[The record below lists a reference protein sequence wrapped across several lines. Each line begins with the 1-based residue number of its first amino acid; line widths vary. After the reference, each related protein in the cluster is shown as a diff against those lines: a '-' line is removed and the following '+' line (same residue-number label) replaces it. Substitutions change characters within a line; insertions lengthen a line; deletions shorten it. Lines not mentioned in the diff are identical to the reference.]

1 MCYNIIMSEPKFLR
15 LSTGR
20 DALVAS
26 SATFVLTSIF
36 FVMAFILYPAI
47 R

>member
-1 MCYNIIMSEPKFLR
+1 MQN
-15 LSTGR
+15 STTPWLNGHK

-36 FVMAFILYPAI
+36 FVLAFIVMPAI
-47 R
+47 S